1 MIYDILVCTFAY
13 IRKRK
18 KNERE
23 REREREGKEEKNRGR
38 EIDSIIEYIVDR
50 QSRDRKFIPSHVH
63 GYRAHKTYNGD
74 IEKYTAV

>member
-1 MIYDILVCTFAY
+1 MIYGIPVSY
-13 IRKRK
+13 ICIYKKEK
-18 KNERE
+18 KNKEERE
-23 REREREGKEEKNRGR
+23 RER

-63 GYRAHKTYNGD
+63 VHGYRARKTCNGS